1 MPIEPVRRLA
11 AAAQR
16 RFAAASRPGGDKPAG
31 PRPFPEMGPT
41 LKHAV
46 AALRGAGIPHA
57 LTGAPACWVNGGP
70 ELGIDWDLVVPP
82 GHVDAAADVL
92 ADSGMR
98 VERPPE
104 GWLLKAWDGD
114 VLVDVIFDPLGAP
127 VDECLGRARV
137 ERVLGM
143 PVPVLD
149 PTDVAISMLLSR
161 SAAFL
166 EFERL
171 LAVLRPIRE
180 RIDWDRVRAATAGSP
195 YAVGFLAMLDALGV
209 APAAAATAAPTQ
221 PALRRA

>member
-1 MPIEPVRRLA
+1 VPLEPVRRLA

-31 PRPFPEMGPT
+31 PRTFREMGPT
-41 LKHAV
+41 LKHAS
-46 AALRGAGIPHA
+46 AALREAGVPHA
-57 LTGAPACWVNGGP
+57 LTGAPACWVHGGP
-70 ELGIDWDLVVPP
+70 EFGIDWDLVVPP
-82 GHVDAAADVL
+82 GDVDAAAAAL
-92 ADSGMR
+92 AGAGMR

-104 GWLLKAWDGD
+104 GWLIKAWDGD

-127 VDECLGRARV
+127 VDECLARARV

-171 LAVLRPIRE
+171 LAALRPIRE
-180 RIDWDRVRAATAGSP
+180 RIDWDRVRSATAGSP
-195 YAVGFLAMLDALGV
+195 YAVGFLTMVEALGI
-209 APAAAATAAPTQ
+209 APAAAASASPAQ